1 MIKFNNFNWQQK
13 YLVKFYK
20 FMYKVNKIN
29 AYGHDDDYGDG
40 DYDGNYDNDDGCD
53 DDDDDDEEED
63 DDDDITLADFQL
75 NPTHQDLKAFFESYK
90 EIVYQ
95 KESGSLHI
103 WPFSQSMV

>member
-13 YLVKFYK
+13 YLVKFDK

-53 DDDDDDEEED
+53 DEDDD
-63 DDDDITLADFQL
+63 DDDDITLANFQL
-75 NPTHQDLKAFFESYK
+75 NPTHQDLKAFSKVIRKLYIE
-90 EIVYQ
+90 
-95 KESGSLHI
+95 
-103 WPFSQSMV
+103 